1 MKRAYRLR
9 QSSEFTRVRRN
20 GKSFA
25 HPLVV
30 LIVLANPQGTNRVGI
45 SAGRT
50 VGTAVTRNR
59 AKRQLRASM
68 DRLLPRMP
76 IGWDIIL
83 IARAPIRDADFDQI
97 LAGVQSVLQ
106 RAGLL
111 QQESADLNDRERI
124 P

>member
-1 MKRAYRLR
+1 MR
-9 QSSEFTRVRRN
+9 QN

-30 LIVLANPQGTNRVGI
+30 LIVLANPQGTIRVGI

-59 AKRQLRASM
+59 IKRRLRASM
-68 DRLLPRMP
+68 DRLLPIMS
-76 IGWDIIL
+76 IGWDLIL
-83 IARAPIRDADFDQI
+83 IARAPARDADFDQI
-97 LAGVQSVLQ
+97 FAGVHSVLQ

-111 QQESADLNDRERI
+111 QRESADLNDRERI
-124 P
+124 PQ